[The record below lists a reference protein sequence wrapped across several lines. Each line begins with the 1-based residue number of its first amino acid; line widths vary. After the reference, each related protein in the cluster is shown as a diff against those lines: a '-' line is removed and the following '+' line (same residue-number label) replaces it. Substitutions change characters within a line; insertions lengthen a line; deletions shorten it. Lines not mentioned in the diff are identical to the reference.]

1 LCPDKNF
8 YFFKKKS
15 MQIDL
20 KERTPQL
27 IAIIGV
33 LSLILIIAVVYIVSK
48 NRQITVMEQQF
59 AVDKQELEDEYEAI
73 SMQYEGFKF
82 SVQNDS
88 LLYKLEN
95 EQAKVQRLQE
105 QLRMTDAANKAEIKR
120 LKDELATLR
129 KVLKSYVQQID
140 SLHRLNTEL
149 QAKNEQITRQY
160 QQTSRT
166 LSQVAQEKEQLSEKV
181 TLASRLD
188 ATGITVKAVNDRG
201 REQKRLSRS
210 SQFVVSFLLAKNIT
224 AEPGERTIYVRIMT
238 PDGGVLTKNPG
249 STFPYENGNL
259 QYSMKRI
266 VEYGGEETPVTMYW
280 DIEEF
285 LMPGTYK
292 ADIFADGSLIGS
304 RSFSMEE

>member
-1 LCPDKNF
+1 MK
-8 YFFKKKS
+8 
-15 MQIDL
+15 IDF

-33 LSLILIIAVVYIVSK
+33 LLLVLTVAVVYIVSK
-48 NRQITVMEQQF
+48 NKQINTMEQQF
-59 AVDKQELEDEYEAI
+59 TVDKQELEDEYEAI

-149 QAKNEQITRQY
+149 QAKNEQITKQY

-166 LSQVAQEKEQLSEKV
+166 LNQVSQEKEQLSEKV
-181 TLASRLD
+181 TLASKLD
-188 ATGITVKAVNDRG
+188 ATGVTIKAVNDRG

-210 SQFVVSFLLAKNIT
+210 SQFVVSFLITKNIT
-224 AEPGERTIYVRIMT
+224 ADPGERTIYVRIMS
-238 PDGGVLTKNPG
+238 PNGGVLTKNPG
-249 STFPYENGNL
+249 SVFPYENGNL

-266 VEYGGEETPVTMYW
+266 VEYGGEEIPVTMYW

>member
-1 LCPDKNF
+1 MCINTELLVFMK
-8 YFFKKKS
+8 
-15 MQIDL
+15 IDF

-33 LSLILIIAVVYIVSK
+33 LLLVLAVGVVYIVSK
-48 NRQITVMEQQF
+48 NKQINTMEQQF
-59 AVDKQELEDEYEAI
+59 SIDKQELEDEYEAI

-105 QLRMTDAANKAEIKR
+105 QLRMTDSANKAEIKR

-149 QAKNEQITRQY
+149 QVKNEQITQQY

-166 LSQVAQEKEQLSEKV
+166 LNQVSQEKEQLSEKV
-181 TLASRLD
+181 TLASKLD
-188 ATGITVKAVNDRG
+188 ATGINVKAVNDRG

-210 SQFVVSFLLAKNIT
+210 SQFVVSFLITKNIT
-224 AEPGERTIYVRIMT
+224 AEPGERTIYVRIMS
-238 PDGGVLTKNPG
+238 PNGGVLTKNSG

-259 QYSMKRI
+259 QYSIKRI

-292 ADIFADGSLIGS
+292 ADIFADGNLIGS

>member
-1 LCPDKNF
+1 
-8 YFFKKKS
+8 

-166 LSQVAQEKEQLSEKV
+166 LSQIAQEKEQLSEKV

-188 ATGITVKAVNDRG
+188 ATGITIKAVNDRG

>member
-1 LCPDKNF
+1 MK
-8 YFFKKKS
+8 
-15 MQIDL
+15 IDF

-33 LSLILIIAVVYIVSK
+33 LLLVLTVAVVYIVSK
-48 NRQITVMEQQF
+48 NKQINTIEQQF

-129 KVLKSYVQQID
+129 KILKSYVQQID

-149 QAKNEQITRQY
+149 QAKNEQITQQY

-166 LSQVAQEKEQLSEKV
+166 LNQVSQEKAQLSEKV
-181 TLASRLD
+181 TLASKLD
-188 ATGITVKAVNDRG
+188 ATGINVKAVNNRG
-201 REQKRLSRS
+201 KEQKRLSRS
-210 SQFVVSFLLAKNIT
+210 SQFVVSFLITKNIT
-224 AEPGERTIYVRIMT
+224 AEPGERTIYVRIMS

-249 STFPYENGNL
+249 SMFPYENGNL
-259 QYSMKRI
+259 QYSIKRI
-266 VEYGGEETPVTMYW
+266 VEYGGEEIPVTMYW

-304 RSFSMEE
+304 RSFPMEE

>member
-1 LCPDKNF
+1 MKF
-8 YFFKKKS
+8 
-15 MQIDL
+15 DL

-33 LSLILIIAVVYIVSK
+33 LVLVIVVSLFYIVNK
-48 NRQITVMEQQF
+48 NKQIDTMQQQF
-59 AVDKQELEDEYEAI
+59 TVDKQELEDEYEAI

-105 QLRMTDAANKAEIKR
+105 QLRITNADNKAEISR
-120 LKDELATLR
+120 LKNELATLR
-129 KVLKSYVQQID
+129 RVLKSYVQQID

-149 QAKNEQITRQY
+149 QEKNEQITQQY

-166 LSQVAQEKEQLSEKV
+166 LNKVAQEREQLSEKV
-181 TLASRLD
+181 SLASKLD
-188 ATGITVKAVNDRG
+188 ATGINIKAVNDRG

-210 SQFVVSFLLAKNIT
+210 NQFVLSFMITKNIT
-224 AEPGERTIYVRIMT
+224 AQPGERTIFARIMA
-238 PDGGVLTKNPG
+238 PDGSVLTKNATN
-249 STFPYENGNL
+249 TFPYENGNI
-259 QYSMKRI
+259 QYSIKRV
-266 VEYGGEETPVTMYW
+266 VEYGGEEINVTMYW

-285 LMPGTYK
+285 LMAGTYK
-292 ADIFADGSLIGS
+292 VDIFADGNHIGS
-304 RSFSMEE
+304 TSFSMQE